1 MALITIAGVDEL
13 RRRVGEKLG
22 VSEWHEITQAEVNRF
37 AELTRDLQW
46 IHLDAERAAV
56 SPFGGTIA
64 HGLLTLSLGPALSLE
79 ILDFERFAYGV
90 NYGYNRVRFPS
101 PMLVG
106 SRVRMRARLLSVE
119 DIMDGVQIAI
129 EQVFEREGS
138 DKPVCVAES
147 LGRLYP

>member
-1 MALITIAGVDEL
+1 MALITIADVEEL
-13 RRRVGEKLG
+13 RRRVGEELG
-22 VSEWHEITQAEVNRF
+22 VSEWHEITQVDVNLF
-37 AELTRDLQW
+37 AELTHDLQW
-46 IHLDAERAAV
+46 IHLDVERAAG
-56 SPFGGTIA
+56 SPFGRTIA
-64 HGLLTLSLGPALSLE
+64 HGLFTLSLGPKLSTE
-79 ILDFERFAYGV
+79 ILDFESFAYGV

-119 DIMDGVQIAI
+119 DIADGVQIAI